1 MKRTKFFLINTLYV
15 ISFISV
21 GILTVTI
28 PMSVILNKNV
38 SAFIYAHEKA
48 IATFFMLIIACVG
61 IGSIIFIRHKP
72 NKLLKFVI
80 NQIAICMLSG
90 LLCILLI
97 LSKLPRKHNTSTEVL
112 KAISYAKISF
122 WGIVIV
128 FVTVSLLSLY
138 LNAQYIK
145 TNNWFI
151 FFTLVP
157 NIIFLGIL
165 YQTYLSWE
173 HWLNKNVVSV
183 NKLVDM
189 FKFYERGN
197 MKIDITLL
205 NPFLQLVELY
215 TGILFFLML
224 IVIGGS
230 FFVKIEK
237 KAIKKISKI

>member
-48 IATFFMLIIACVG
+48 IATFFMLLIACVG

-138 LNAQYIK
+138 LNAQYIRK
-145 TNNWFI
+145 N
-151 FFTLVP
+151 TLAP

-224 IVIGGS
+224 MVIGGS